1 LKKLL
6 LSTFIGLLFSLPLLA
21 VNCSSFKTFQTYNG
35 HFYSTTVDRV
45 KYDDAKTAAE
55 NDNGYLAIPN
65 NAGENNFI
73 KGLIGGN
80 TGAWIGVYDPNKIS
94 NYCYENSGTIC
105 FNDDSRFKD
114 VKNTLL
120 GYKNWDTNEPNNLVR
135 ENDILNG
142 ISMVSPIGEFWVL
155 MNGNNGKWRDTGN
168 HAESENPIK
177 MISVVE
183 FDEQPTCYK
192 ANDNVSELPEKFCNT
207 QTYDG
212 NANTLQQSNT
222 LECIKDTYGTYYCPS
237 GLANADSFW
246 DYDAGY
252 SVANVG
258 TASDFTQK
266 ICDGNIINGVCYDRS
281 VTDATKI
288 TNLSCVTKSVPC
300 APGASSCCH
309 IDIAC
314 ASDSATVKYY
324 DCCSPTGGLKKS
336 VTINDANAFI
346 NGVYYQ
352 PYTNSQGRMICNSSG
367 ACSVYFQNAY
377 CGGAAIGSPYLTNTF
392 SLNTSDTYICNDNA
406 YVVGSLITADPTKC
420 YKQKA
425 LSCPSTHPEVQP
437 DGTCKSNVNYTY
449 YTYLCTTDINDHGN
463 TYVPSSVGGDCTS
476 VKTDPNVSTSNISTL
491 DDTCNSSIPP
501 TDNCARLNFTCNS
514 TVRDP
519 VWVDNKWQCSPFPC
533 LGDNDVED
541 LRSEFGTQDANN
553 DGWDEGGGC
562 SGDIYVFNGSSQAC
576 TNWDMFASLASG
588 GCCSS
593 ENIYGGLVDCSA
605 NEKNLIE
612 LKDAD
617 QCHYVGEFCSNE
629 VSLPFGGSFCSR
641 KDKGYCC
648 FNSVLARILIEQGR
662 AQLGISWGQAKNPYC
677 KGFKP
682 EEFQKLDMSQM
693 DLSEFTNSLDVPD
706 ISTIGASLKTRV
718 ESQLNTAFPQSVPS
732 P

>member
-1 LKKLL
+1 MKKLL

-237 GLANADSFW
+237 GLANADSF
-246 DYDAGY
+246 
-252 SVANVG
+252 
-258 TASDFTQK
+258 
-266 ICDGNIINGVCYDRS
+266 
-281 VTDATKI
+281 
-288 TNLSCVTKSVPC
+288 L
-300 APGASSCCH
+300 
-309 IDIAC
+309 
-314 ASDSATVKYY
+314 
-324 DCCSPTGGLKKS
+324 GL
-336 VTINDANAFI
+336 
-346 NGVYYQ
+346 
-352 PYTNSQGRMICNSSG
+352 
-367 ACSVYFQNAY
+367 
-377 CGGAAIGSPYLTNTF
+377 
-392 SLNTSDTYICNDNA
+392 
-406 YVVGSLITADPTKC
+406 
-420 YKQKA
+420 
-425 LSCPSTHPEVQP
+425 
-437 DGTCKSNVNYTY
+437 
-449 YTYLCTTDINDHGN
+449 
-463 TYVPSSVGGDCTS
+463 
-476 VKTDPNVSTSNISTL
+476 
-491 DDTCNSSIPP
+491 
-501 TDNCARLNFTCNS
+501 
-514 TVRDP
+514 
-519 VWVDNKWQCSPFPC
+519 
-533 LGDNDVED
+533 
-541 LRSEFGTQDANN
+541 
-553 DGWDEGGGC
+553 
-562 SGDIYVFNGSSQAC
+562 
-576 TNWDMFASLASG
+576 
-588 GCCSS
+588 
-593 ENIYGGLVDCSA
+593 
-605 NEKNLIE
+605 
-612 LKDAD
+612 
-617 QCHYVGEFCSNE
+617 
-629 VSLPFGGSFCSR
+629 
-641 KDKGYCC
+641 
-648 FNSVLARILIEQGR
+648 
-662 AQLGISWGQAKNPYC
+662 
-677 KGFKP
+677 
-682 EEFQKLDMSQM
+682 
-693 DLSEFTNSLDVPD
+693 
-706 ISTIGASLKTRV
+706 
-718 ESQLNTAFPQSVPS
+718 
-732 P
+732 